1 MDLSYNRLSSLP
13 IDLIYLTKLDECSFE
28 GMLMEFVPK
37 VRIDALKP
45 LMYEALA
52 SSVCG
57 IQLQVYEAL
66 SY

>member
-13 IDLIYLTKLDECSFE
+13 IDLMYLTKLEECSFE

-45 LMYEALA
+45 LMYET
-52 SSVCG
+52 
-57 IQLQVYEAL
+57 L
-66 SY
+66 S